1 MMNAKLVSNGQLK
14 VLYQKLVK
22 DKYSPYVFKD
32 NSDNC
37 FKITFTDIGY
47 KVYNSEQRSM
57 VDSGIRGTVSK
68 IINDL
73 NWIKSMLASV
83 TTIEV
88 SEVTLSDDECSKY
101 ARIITELE
109 KAGVLEQE
117 DLL

>member
-1 MMNAKLVSNGQLK
+1 MNAKLVSNGQLK
-14 VLYQKLVK
+14 ELYQKLVK
-22 DKYSPYVFKD
+22 DKYSSYVFKD
-32 NSDNC
+32 NGGNC
-37 FKITFTDIGY
+37 FEITFTNIGY
-47 KVYNSEQRSM
+47 KVYNSEPRSM
-57 VDSGIRGTVSK
+57 VESGIKSTVSK

-83 TTIEV
+83 TAIGV

-101 ARIITELE
+101 ARILTQLE